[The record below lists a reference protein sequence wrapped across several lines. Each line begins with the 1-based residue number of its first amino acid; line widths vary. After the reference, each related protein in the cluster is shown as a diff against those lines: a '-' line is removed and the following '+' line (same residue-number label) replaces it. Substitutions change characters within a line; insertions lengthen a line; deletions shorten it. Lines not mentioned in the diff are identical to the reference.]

1 MSEWMEFKYPTK
13 VLSFSLLVSKPWRC
27 CIWIYARWGVWK
39 GCCRLAVQI
48 CPWISLRMRVP
59 YTFPLQFLE
68 FVRDAYCWRKH
79 CSTLNIQ
86 IPSFTNQ
93 YELPICFYFCAV
105 LNKLKAISRVWKLI
119 PGSRRISELWC
130 DVVVARAHP
139 KASAKRA

>member
-1 MSEWMEFKYPTK
+1 MSEWMEFKYPMK
-13 VLSFSLLVSKPWRC
+13 VLFFSPCVQTMKMLSMNLRQM
-27 CIWIYARWGVWK
+27 RGWK

-68 FVRDAYCWRKH
+68 FVRDAHCWRKH